1 MWSHDIGGFK
11 SGIRDDE
18 LYTRWVQLGVFS
30 PIFRLHSAPNSYISK
45 EPWSWG
51 DTAERV
57 VSNFMRLRHR
67 LIPYLYTMNARNHED
82 GIPMIRPLY
91 HTNVN
96 EDGAYTAK
104 NVYWFGSELIAAPI
118 TEQQDAT
125 SRLAKAKV
133 WLPNG
138 IWVDFFNGHIYRG
151 GRNFFVH
158 RTIDEMPVFAKAGAI
173 VPLAASHIGTD
184 NPDAIEL
191 NVFGGASGEFTLVE
205 DNDGIKD
212 SLVTARTRYTFTYG
226 ENAVLK
232 IESPAAECVPAT
244 RAYTVKFVAF
254 SEPTALSVN
263 GKPLAFT
270 YDART
275 NTVVTDSFTVSQGE
289 TVVISIT
296 TGGVLPQNEVR
307 ENALAILRR
316 TRTMP
321 ALTLSALHAAVC
333 KDAPASVR
341 VAEIHDTTANEY
353 LKGALIEL
361 ITEF

>member
-1 MWSHDIGGFK
+1 
-11 SGIRDDE
+11 
-18 LYTRWVQLGVFS
+18 
-30 PIFRLHSAPNSYISK
+30 
-45 EPWSWG
+45 
-51 DTAERV
+51 
-57 VSNFMRLRHR
+57 MRLRHR

-212 SLVTARTRYTFTYG
+212 SLVTARTEYIFTYG
-226 ENAVLK
+226 ENTVLK
-232 IESPAAECVPAT
+232 IDSPVSDCIPSKRNYKV
-244 RAYTVKFVAF
+244 RFVAF
-254 SEPTALSVN
+254 SEPLSLSAN
-263 GKPLAFT
+263 GKSLAFT

-275 NTVVTDSFTVSQGE
+275 KTVITEAFTVLAGE
-289 TVVISIT
+289 TVEIILST
-296 TGGVLPQNEVR
+296 DGKLPQNELR

-321 ALTLSALHAAVC
+321 ALTLAALHNAVC
-333 KDAPASVR
+333 NDAPASVR
-341 VAEIHDTTANEY
+341 IAEIHDTEANEH

-361 ITEF
+361 VTEF